1 MPKVSFRDKFSGSAY
16 IVDGDT
22 IRVGGKAIRLH
33 GLDAPEIDQMAQGID
48 GKWHDQGEFMKG
60 ELTRLIDGCPVQV
73 EVISRDKY
81 RRTVG
86 IVTCDGTD
94 VNSWLV
100 ENGHAI
106 SAYGEKYRH
115 AERRARRAG
124 AGYGATG
131 YPFIRA
137 NGEKSQRT
145 RESCDVSISA
155 FHLQYRLR

>member
-124 AGYGATG
+124 AGIWGDRVSFH
-131 YPFIRA
+131 P
-137 NGEKSQRT
+137 GEWRKKSTNAR
-145 RESCDVSISA
+145 I
-155 FHLQYRLR
+155 L